1 MPDSPDFDQIARD
14 AIDRWGGD
22 EAPIQRAL
30 IVEDIAVQL
39 RQVWNARGAAD
50 GQALKA
56 ELQRVLDLGPQP
68 EASRPTINL
77 EQMIKALDR

>member
-30 IVEDIAVQL
+30 IVEDIAEQL

-50 GQALKA
+50 LATKRRWSPRQLA
-56 ELQRVLDLGPQP
+56 EIR
-68 EASRPTINL
+68 
-77 EQMIKALDR
+77 ALDR